1 MMSTC
6 DLESDRLRKEG
17 NGLFFIS
24 KRLSRPEHKR
34 KKLWTA
40 LDFYKAGLTAAR
52 VPKDRSLC
60 LKNSAVAHKDLCIL
74 EWSEAHYTRAWSH
87 FRYCLQGYADSW
99 LNATYWLKNS
109 TDEADKLWGDK
120 FVMQLASD
128 MRAMFTLTL
137 HRDSDETT
145 VKSLSLICLLLHKY
159 DFNEP
164 SYLEAAANIFMDYA
178 GRLLRLS
185 ISLDKSVHYSRAVG
199 FIAEMTFPIQEAEKL
214 LFRNVNLLACMES
227 ELATLREDQRL
238 QAAILR
244 SRHDLAQGKG
254 FLQNLC
260 EDGAEK
266 MVDEALQAM
275 DFLKVALSL
284 VSDDGLDIVLEA
296 EICSTI
302 GNLYLNFFNAES
314 SAERHL
320 KRCVELVLCYLSNDL
335 TGSRCMPWFAA
346 AERGLRELQERRAKR
361 RDEERLAE
369 LEAAGVLADVK
380 ANWERGSE
388 HFLRHIYE
396 KYPPRPVEGQPA
408 RTPPDA
414 SKPLKKQLMI
424 ALTHYHPDKVDR
436 SDRRWYYTCEEITKY
451 LNSFFEVTKG

>member
-6 DLESDRLRKEG
+6 DLESERLRKEG

-74 EWSEAHYTRAWSH
+74 EWRRGALH
-87 FRYCLQGYADSW
+87 QG
-99 LNATYWLKNS
+99 L
-109 TDEADKLWGDK
+109 EP
-120 FVMQLASD
+120 
-128 MRAMFTLTL
+128 
-137 HRDSDETT
+137 
-145 VKSLSLICLLLHKY
+145 LSLLY

-266 MVDEALQAM
+266 MV
-275 DFLKVALSL
+275 ALSL

-369 LEAAGVLADVK
+369 LEAAGVLADLK

-424 ALTHYHPDKVDR
+424 ALTHYHPDKVDK